1 MLFILREGGRT
12 VKDNKWFLYCSII
25 GVAFWW
31 TGTAYMSSVYRL
43 LRFYTPSQVD
53 VFAMVTYYIMQVLGL
68 AAYSLLMRSHRKQA
82 VSRKFFVLLVLS
94 EAAVVPIALH
104 ADSPVVLLVA
114 GHVMNLLHGAV
125 AGYYLMQLSCLVP
138 GMHRGKTFGIGYAI
152 GSIGSWLV
160 SLPDR
165 GEFLQ
170 SDSVVWVYWLLMGIS
185 LVLLRFA
192 GEPRLD
198 HESVAQEPTRSSG
211 SVRIPEPTPGERLW
225 ADRSLWLNI
234 AIAIILLTT
243 ARTVGFSF
251 PAADISSVVNL
262 ELSRAW
268 YALGLVTAGLINDRS
283 RREGAACA
291 LVALV
296 FPFIAITL
304 KSEPSLAAI
313 MWALGYVFF
322 GFMAVH
328 RVLSFADIAGSLP
341 SLLPLAGLGLL
352 AGRIGDILGTVGA
365 LLCGD
370 NAIILVTV
378 TAAAAILAILVFLKI
393 YQRLYMPA
401 PTGEQV
407 DQLRLRRFESQHGLS
422 IREREVFRL
431 LISGSTNQ
439 EIAGRL
445 FVSESTVKFHVTN
458 ILRKTGCRSRNEV
471 LALCDSFPAHLE

>member
-1 MLFILREGGRT
+1 
-12 VKDNKWFLYCSII
+12 
-25 GVAFWW
+25 
-31 TGTAYMSSVYRL
+31 
-43 LRFYTPSQVD
+43 
-53 VFAMVTYYIMQVLGL
+53 
-68 AAYSLLMRSHRKQA
+68 
-82 VSRKFFVLLVLS
+82 
-94 EAAVVPIALH
+94 
-104 ADSPVVLLVA
+104 
-114 GHVMNLLHGAV
+114 
-125 AGYYLMQLSCLVP
+125 MQLSRLVP

-165 GEFLQ
+165 GKFLQ
-170 SDSVVWVYWLLMGIS
+170 SDSVLWVYWLLMGIS
-185 LVLLRFA
+185 LILLRFA

-198 HESVAQEPTRSSG
+198 HESGDQEPTRSSE
-211 SVRIPEPTPGERLW
+211 SVRVPESTPGRHLW
-225 ADRSLWLNI
+225 VDRNLWVSI

-243 ARTVGFSF
+243 ARTVGFIF

-268 YALGLVTAGLINDRS
+268 YALGLVTAGFINDRS

-291 LVALV
+291 LAALV

-304 KSEPSLAAI
+304 RTEPSLVAV
-313 MWALGYVFF
+313 MWALGYIFL

-341 SLLPLAGLGLL
+341 SLLPLAGVGLL
-352 AGRIGDILGTVGA
+352 AGRIGDILGTLGG
-365 LLCGD
+365 LLFGD
-370 NAIILVTV
+370 NAIRLVAV
-378 TAAAAILAILVFLKI
+378 TGATAILAILFFLKI
-393 YQRLYMPA
+393 YQKLYMPA

-407 DQLRLRRFESQHGLS
+407 DQLRLGRFESQHGLS

-471 LALCDSFPAHLE
+471 LALYDSLPAHLE

>member
-1 MLFILREGGRT
+1 
-12 VKDNKWFLYCSII
+12 V
-25 GVAFWW
+25 
-31 TGTAYMSSVYRL
+31 
-43 LRFYTPSQVD
+43 
-53 VFAMVTYYIMQVLGL
+53 
-68 AAYSLLMRSHRKQA
+68 
-82 VSRKFFVLLVLS
+82 
-94 EAAVVPIALH
+94 
-104 ADSPVVLLVA
+104 
-114 GHVMNLLHGAV
+114 
-125 AGYYLMQLSCLVP
+125 
-138 GMHRGKTFGIGYAI
+138 
-152 GSIGSWLV
+152 
-160 SLPDR
+160 
-165 GEFLQ
+165 
-170 SDSVVWVYWLLMGIS
+170 
-185 LVLLRFA
+185 
-192 GEPRLD
+192 
-198 HESVAQEPTRSSG
+198 
-211 SVRIPEPTPGERLW
+211 
-225 ADRSLWLNI
+225 
-234 AIAIILLTT
+234 
-243 ARTVGFSF
+243 
-251 PAADISSVVNL
+251 
-262 ELSRAW
+262 
-268 YALGLVTAGLINDRS
+268 
-283 RREGAACA
+283 
-291 LVALV
+291 
-296 FPFIAITL
+296 
-304 KSEPSLAAI
+304 AI
-313 MWALGYVFF
+313 MWALGYIFL

-378 TAAAAILAILVFLKI
+378 TAATAILAILVFLKI